1 MFTGKG
7 IGKRAMTH
15 ESIAKFIKMQREE
28 QGISCELSEEEL
40 NIYLNTV
47 ELTEKQFISTLLAL
61 YVKSITHNE
70 KITTAY
76 NEEYNKNV
84 ALNKTIEELKKVY
97 RLGGKQV
104 QAAKVKNGLR
114 YNKKQGSVNELQM
127 LIKMG
132 LSDEEI
138 MGRYNISK
146 STLWRWK
153 KRL

>member
-1 MFTGKG
+1 
-7 IGKRAMTH
+7 MTH

-76 NEEYNKNV
+76 NEEHNKNV

-97 RLGGKQV
+97 KLGGKQV
-104 QAAKVKNGLR
+104 QATKVKNGHR
-114 YNKKQGSVNELQM
+114 YNKKKGSLNELQM
-127 LIKMG
+127 LINMG
-132 LSDEEI
+132 ATDEQI
-138 MGRYNISK
+138 MEQYGISR
-146 STLWRWK
+146 STMWRWK
-153 KRL
+153 KQLAKSN